1 LDRANAS
8 KIASAHGFDPDGAVE
23 TEHGWYFPPAEAVI
37 GCNGAIVAKADGEVF
52 SLGSAYP
59 VERDIH
65 FYDRGFRSDLY
76 DLVVLEVFDLR
87 AAVALMRAI
96 GPTVVEPK
104 YEYDVVWRIPRDL
117 SETEISER
125 LAVLPTVFP
134 DIRLYFSLEL
144 LEQAEANRAFAYRA
158 VGRRRTHD

>member
-1 LDRANAS
+1 
-8 KIASAHGFDPDGAVE
+8 
-23 TEHGWYFPPAEAVI
+23 
-37 GCNGAIVAKADGEVF
+37 
-52 SLGSAYP
+52 
-59 VERDIH
+59 
-65 FYDRGFRSDLY
+65 
-76 DLVVLEVFDLR
+76 
-87 AAVALMRAI
+87 MRAI